1 MIKFLD
7 QNYIKIT
14 MDDSLNMYTINSIY
28 EQNNPAVW
36 GYYLKDLNRGTK
48 LIMVLNL
55 S

>member
-1 MIKFLD
+1 
-7 QNYIKIT
+7 